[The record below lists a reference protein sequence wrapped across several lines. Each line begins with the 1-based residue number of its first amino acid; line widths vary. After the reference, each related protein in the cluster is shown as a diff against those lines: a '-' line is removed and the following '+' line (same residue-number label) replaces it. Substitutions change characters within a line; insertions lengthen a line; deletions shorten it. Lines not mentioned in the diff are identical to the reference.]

1 MNDDFIK
8 LHSDFNLKPSLSLCK
23 SFGIAESEAIIDNY
37 FKKIVSNHI
46 DPDFLIRRLSIGA
59 PIFFHDKIPSK
70 DSELLKSLLFSS
82 FGEDIKDTSSR
93 FLSFLAQVSCLCFE
107 LCEYMPVIDAVD
119 AVYSDKQ
126 DYYDSYYMDF
136 LAFDYVAERNFADY
150 VQEAG
155 MNYNA
160 TAYVA
165 GRHLFKIILPYCL
178 GDGGSVYSHVLKI
191 FNEIHP
197 RLGNYIKKLR
207 SYDRCIENFY
217 DRFGDG
223 SSYFYWSASTR
234 TVSCAIKL
242 GTIVTGT
249 SKSLVM
255 YKPDKAET
263 EIFHECLSECLL
275 FAYSNPFLLSESL
288 SKKPFEP
295 VDEFQTKVE
304 FYFNDKLDSMNI
316 PECFS
321 DVIFASLYDIA
332 GITDNE
338 PLWNLSYF
346 LTTFLKV
353 CWNNIGTYVI
363 DSDEIKI
370 DSSES
375 KKLYDRLLSLCHS
388 ISFMPLDDITP
399 AVPEQGLF
407 CVTDECIYEAG
418 MIFLCYI
425 KQEEKINSDN
435 FFSSVI
441 YYFSIFITAL
451 RDRILFYNNWYLRDF
466 FLSEQDKMIF
476 KKIEK
481 RPSAADESADVNSKH
496 DSLSELNEQVEKL
509 NATVIK
515 KDKAIMAQEREISSL
530 MKKIEKLNEEISSL
544 KKKPADNENED
555 ENPPEVKE
563 LTLDEKVSE
572 INQTNK
578 KILIVGGHPASNQKI
593 ENMLDNV
600 TFTLSD
606 KFDDNL
612 IWNND
617 FVFVNASFIN
627 HHTFYKVDT
636 LTGKAGMKFDYLNG
650 SNVDNIIDKI
660 HKTICGED

>member
-1 MNDDFIK
+1 MKNNFNK
-8 LHSDFNLKPSLSLCK
+8 LNSAFDLTSALSLCK
-23 SFGIAESEAIIDNY
+23 SFGVSDSADVITNY
-37 FKKIVSNHI
+37 FNMLIRNHI
-46 DPDFLIRRLSIGA
+46 NPDLLIRRLSIGA
-59 PIFFHDKIPSK
+59 PIFFSDKIPSK

-82 FGEDIKDTSSR
+82 FGEHIEDTSSR
-93 FLSFLAQVSCLCFE
+93 FLLFLAQVSCLCFE

-119 AVYSDKQ
+119 AAYSDKQ

-136 LAFDYVAERNFADY
+136 LAFDYVAEKNFADL
-150 VQEAG
+150 VQETS

-197 RLGNYIKKLR
+197 RLGNYIKKLS

-223 SSYFYWSASTR
+223 SSYYYWSSSTR

-242 GTIVTGT
+242 GTIVTGM
-249 SKSLVM
+249 SKSLVI
-255 YKPDKAET
+255 YKPDKT
-263 EIFHECLSECLL
+263 DTDIFHKCLSECLS
-275 FAYSNPFLLSESL
+275 FVYSNPIFLIKSL

-295 VDEFQTKVE
+295 ADEFQTEEE
-304 FYFNDKLDSMNI
+304 FYFFDKLDSLNI
-316 PECFS
+316 PECFH
-321 DVIFASLYDIA
+321 DVISESLYDIA
-332 GITDNE
+332 DITVDE

-363 DSDEIKI
+363 DSGEIKI

-375 KKLYDRLLSLCHS
+375 KKLYDRLRSLCHS
-388 ISFMPLDDITP
+388 ISFVLLDDVTP

-407 CVTDECIYEAG
+407 CVTEECIYEAG

-425 KQEEKINSDN
+425 KLEEKINSDN
-435 FFSSVI
+435 FFPSVI

-481 RPSAADESADVNSKH
+481 RPSAADESADVDSAH
-496 DSLSELNEQVEKL
+496 DSLSELNKQIEQL

-515 KDKAIMAQEREISSL
+515 KDKAIAAQEREISSL

-555 ENPPEVKE
+555 ENLTEVKE
-563 LTLDEKVSE
+563 LTLDEKVYE
-572 INQTNK
+572 INRTDK

>member
-1 MNDDFIK
+1 MIN
-8 LHSDFNLKPSLSLCK
+8 DFNKINSAFDLASALSLCK
-23 SFGIAESEAIIDNY
+23 SFGISDSADVITNY
-37 FKKIVSNHI
+37 FNMLKRDHI
-46 DPDFLIRRLSIGA
+46 NPDLTIRRLSIGA
-59 PIFFHDKIPSK
+59 PIFFSDKISSK
-70 DSELLKSLLFSS
+70 DSDLLKSLFFSS

-93 FLSFLAQVSCLCFE
+93 FLFFLAHVSCLCFE

-119 AVYSDKQ
+119 AAYSDKQ

-136 LAFDYVAERNFADY
+136 LAFDYVAEKNFADL

-160 TAYVA
+160 TSYVA

-197 RLGNYIKKLR
+197 RLGNYIKKLS

-223 SSYFYWSASTR
+223 SSYHYWSASTR

-255 YKPDKAET
+255 YKPDKTDT
-263 EIFHECLSECLL
+263 EIFHKCLSECLS
-275 FAYSNPFLLSESL
+275 FVYSNPIFLSKSL

-295 VDEFQTKVE
+295 VDEFQTEEE
-304 FYFNDKLDSMNI
+304 FYFFDKLDSLNI
-316 PECFS
+316 PDCFHA
-321 DVIFASLYDIA
+321 VISESLYDIA
-332 GITDNE
+332 DITDDE
-338 PLWNLSYF
+338 PLWNLCCF
-346 LTTFLKV
+346 LTTVLKV
-353 CWNNIGTYVI
+353 CWHNIGTYMV
-363 DSDEIKI
+363 DSGEIKI
-370 DSSES
+370 DISES
-375 KKLYDRLLSLCHS
+375 KKLYDRLLALCNS

-407 CVTDECIYEAG
+407 CVTEECIYEAG
-418 MIFLCYI
+418 TILLCYI
-425 KQEEKINSDN
+425 NQGKKINPDD

-451 RDRILFYNNWYLRDF
+451 RDRILFYNNCYLRDF

-481 RPSAADESADVNSKH
+481 KPSVADEPVDEHPAH
-496 DSLSELNEQVEKL
+496 DSLLELNKQVEQL
-509 NATVIK
+509 NTTIIK
-515 KDKAIMAQEREISSL
+515 KDKAITAQEREISSL

-544 KKKPADNENED
+544 KEKPADNENED
-555 ENPPEVKE
+555 VNPPEVKE

-572 INQTNK
+572 INRTDK

-600 TFTLSD
+600 TLTSSD

-660 HKTICGED
+660 YKTICGEV